1 MALKDLIKVLQ
12 DMLPP
17 LNKLTGYEKQ
27 EFYFIREACDQ
38 LHKLDELEKIVGPDM
53 SAEHLQKIVEQDKN
67 GDVTIVQCRH
77 KFAPLR
83 LSYTCSDSFGVM
95 AKEWVHPEV
104 PNGMGL
110 KYCVKCGAVF
120 VDVKKGGGEHD

>member
-1 MALKDLIKVLQ
+1 MALRDLIKVLQ

-38 LHKLDELEKIVGPDM
+38 LHKLDEVEKIVGPDM
-53 SAEHLQKIVEQDKN
+53 SVEHLRQIVEQDKN

-77 KFAPLR
+77 KFAPLQYCCDDGYGIYR
-83 LSYTCSDSFGVM
+83 DRVRNEQWEY
-95 AKEWVHPEV
+95 
-104 PNGMGL
+104 MGL

-120 VDVKKGGGEHD
+120 VDVGKAKE